1 MEFLHLEVRGN
12 TGKGSVERLACCF
25 VVLYLALIACEDIF
39 GLTFTI
45 ASLYSLIIEQFQHK
59 I

>member
-1 MEFLHLEVRGN
+1 MEFLHLEVRGHR
-12 TGKGSVERLACCF
+12 KGLPEQTH
-25 VVLYLALIACEDIF
+25 VVLYIAVPGLIACEDVF
-39 GLTFTI
+39 AVTFTI